1 MTAPKVVAEYGQT
14 MKGSLEVA
22 HRQVEIAAQA
32 GCWGYKTQLLDPAT
46 IARGDAPLYWQ
57 HSAPTDTQRD
67 VFERAGII
75 DYSEWVHVAAHAAAV
90 GLEFVATPFDL
101 AAVDALA
108 GIARATSNVVFK
120 VASGDITNV
129 PLLRAVGRAFVETE
143 RLDLPLIVSTGASTG
158 LEVDRALEVLY
169 GVGVMTT
176 RVILLACT
184 LAYPTLPA
192 DAELARIASLRIGGR
207 RSGYSDHVGLDQSA
221 LGAAVLGAELL
232 EVHCTLD
239 PGNLRTSC
247 PDDVHGLGPLDLLR
261 YVEAAERGA
270 AMRGTGKLGVLAS
283 EQPARRS
290 ARRSICAARNLEA
303 VTVLT
308 EDDLVCLRPGD
319 GVPAEDWDLVVG
331 LVLLQPTAA
340 GRPLDRAHLLL
351 T

>member
-1 MTAPKVVAEYGQT
+1 MNAPMVVAEYGQT
-14 MKGSLEVA
+14 MKGSIDVAHQQVEVA
-22 HRQVEIAAQA
+22 AKV
-32 GCWGYKTQLLDPAT
+32 GCWGYKTQLIDPAT
-46 IARGDAPLYWQ
+46 IARLDAPLYWM
-57 HSAPTDTQRD
+57 HGSPVDSQREA
-67 VFERAGII
+67 FERAGVI
-75 DYSEWVHVAAHAAAV
+75 EFAAWEEVAEHAARL
-90 GLEFVATPFDL
+90 GLAFVATPFDL
-101 AAVDALA
+101 AAVDAMA
-108 GIARATSNVVFK
+108 SWKVRPVFK
-120 VASGDITNV
+120 VASGDLTNV
-129 PLLRAVGRAFVETE
+129 PLLRAVAKAAAADP
-143 RLDLPLIVSTGASTG
+143 LLIVSTGAAYMT
-158 LEVDRALEVLY
+158 EVLEARQVLTKA
-169 GVGVMTT
+169 GVDEAAIVW
-176 RVILLACT
+176 LACT

-192 DAELARIASLRIGGR
+192 DAELERITALRTFSNR
-207 RSGYSDHVGLDQSA
+207 TWRVGYSDHVGLDESA

-303 VTVLT
+303 GTVLA

-351 T
+351 P